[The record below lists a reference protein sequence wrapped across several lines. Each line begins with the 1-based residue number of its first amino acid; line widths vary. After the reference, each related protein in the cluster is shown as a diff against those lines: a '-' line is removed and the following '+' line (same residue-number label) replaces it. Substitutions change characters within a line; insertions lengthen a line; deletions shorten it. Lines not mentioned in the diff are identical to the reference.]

1 MSTANLRKDIR
12 KKLDGWNERSMFTL
26 KRVKNLSM
34 ADIHTLQVCCDF
46 YDVYGS
52 LEGLALY
59 LSPEVKQVLTKYR
72 LLERG

>member
-1 MSTANLRKDIR
+1 MSTANLRKDIQ
-12 KKLDGWNERSMFTL
+12 KKLDGWNEHSMFTL

-34 ADIHTLQVCCDF
+34 EDIHTLCICCDF

-59 LSPEVKQVLTKYR
+59 LNPEVKQVLKKYR
-72 LLERG
+72 LLERR

>member
-1 MSTANLRKDIR
+1 MSTANLRKDIQ

-26 KRVKNLSM
+26 KRVKDLSL
-34 ADIHTLQVCCDF
+34 ADIHTLEICCDF

-52 LEGLALY
+52 LDGLALY
-59 LSPEVKQVLTKYR
+59 FSPEIKQVLKKYK